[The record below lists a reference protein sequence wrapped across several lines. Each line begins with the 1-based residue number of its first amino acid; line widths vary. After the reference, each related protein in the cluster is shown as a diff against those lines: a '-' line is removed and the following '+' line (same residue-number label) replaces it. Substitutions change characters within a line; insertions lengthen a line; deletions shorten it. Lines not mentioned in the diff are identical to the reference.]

1 MPESFT
7 CHQCHRPQRIG
18 SRQWTKFEPVYSVRP
33 WWGRSRAAG
42 VCLCLYVGIY
52 RRLSAN
58 AQRLCG
64 MKVCGG
70 CWNLIERGF
79 DSGSHLT
86 PRSFTRVY
94 VTLKMRRS
102 FIQLHNDLKATESRS
117 SSTTDLVVVCWQTSI
132 LLFVT
137 HTLFA
142 FMPFSTHSNRLVF
155 NDRIKALSLSYR
167 SFSFRVSVPWRQG
180 DHICCKGSRHMSS
193 VISHCVK
200 VSSVFALSAFW

>member
-1 MPESFT
+1 M
-7 CHQCHRPQRIG
+7 
-18 SRQWTKFEPVYSVRP
+18 
-33 WWGRSRAAG
+33 
-42 VCLCLYVGIY
+42 CLCLYVGIY

-117 SSTTDLVVVCWQTSI
+117 GGGLLTNFHSAVCH
-132 LLFVT
+132 T
-137 HTLFA
+137 HTFCIHA
-142 FMPFSTHSNRLVF
+142 FQHTQQS
-155 NDRIKALSLSYR
+155 
-167 SFSFRVSVPWRQG
+167 VSV
-180 DHICCKGSRHMSS
+180 
-193 VISHCVK
+193 
-200 VSSVFALSAFW
+200 